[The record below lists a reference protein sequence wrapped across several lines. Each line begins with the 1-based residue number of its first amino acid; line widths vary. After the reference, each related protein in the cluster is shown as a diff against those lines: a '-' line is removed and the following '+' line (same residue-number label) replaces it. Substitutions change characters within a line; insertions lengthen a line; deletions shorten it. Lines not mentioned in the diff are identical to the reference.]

1 MKPGPRSLHDFC
13 EWPHAALRHLL
24 QTEDG
29 SRGERFERLKLN
41 LQRGLLMY
49 SDYSGLAGEHEC
61 MFGIRKAL
69 QMYEPLAEH
78 ASAVQFC
85 RFSDT
90 GATQQQVLQAISSF
104 NHRLPAEARFLLDAM
119 LPTEKVTKDEL
130 VKAYGSMQQYLME
143 NRAWLFPMD
152 AKSTCCV
159 HGKECFVFPQCA
171 SETATATVL
180 KRRRTKSRGDDI
192 PRVCSGAP
200 CANAGRLRINLAG
213 TTCCGWSSAGKK
225 LQFADVSERPHG
237 IWLAERRHRGELC
250 QEDFFVSECTP
261 RYPVQD

>member
-85 RFSDT
+85 R
-90 GATQQQVLQAISSF
+90 
-104 NHRLPAEARFLLDAM
+104 H
-119 LPTEKVTKDEL
+119 
-130 VKAYGSMQQYLME
+130 
-143 NRAWLFPMD
+143 
-152 AKSTCCV
+152 
-159 HGKECFVFPQCA
+159 
-171 SETATATVL
+171 
-180 KRRRTKSRGDDI
+180 
-192 PRVCSGAP
+192 
-200 CANAGRLRINLAG
+200 AGQ
-213 TTCCGWSSAGKK
+213 S
-225 LQFADVSERPHG
+225 
-237 IWLAERRHRGELC
+237 
-250 QEDFFVSECTP
+250 FVSLMKNSFLVRSLIYKA
-261 RYPVQD
+261 RYVS